1 MSDITHAEVYP
12 PQLSQISKGI
22 FISGLIWHHLYTPN
36 GIDVGLVAKWLSY
49 CGHVC
54 VSGFTVLAGV
64 GAAAVIRKCGS
75 TIRFE
80 LHRLRKIYFGYW
92 CWLIFLILFSLCRGF
107 SLPHTIF
114 PEATWLHTFANF
126 AGFLPYYTGNC
137 IPPSCTIGTDW
148 FISMIIVCYLSV
160 LIIRPLIEKHTIS
173 TLIFLLAL
181 LIVFAPSTTPIL
193 RYTAYLFPFY
203 AGYVL
208 YDKKILTLLPD
219 RLLHPHFSALYALIA
234 LLLLTFKPV
243 CCKLG
248 IYAIGI
254 HLFIATDTIAAILL
268 IICAAALQLS
278 TAERSLRVLGK
289 YSMGIYLI
297 HAYFI
302 TQFPALTYWSGY
314 SVPDFVTM
322 MVFCFAISWTVEQ
335 GVHKIVKCLKFIK
348 LSY

>member
-1 MSDITHAEVYP
+1 MSDIAHAEAYP
-12 PQLSQISKGI
+12 PQLSQIAKGL
-22 FISGLIWHHLYTPN
+22 FISGLIWHHLYTPT
-36 GIDVGLVAKWLSY
+36 GIDVGFVAKWLSY

-64 GAAAVIRKCGS
+64 GAAAVIRKYRS

-80 LHRLRKIYFGYW
+80 LHRLRKIYSGYW
-92 CWLIFLILFSLCRGF
+92 CWLILLILFSLCRGF

-114 PEATWLHTFANF
+114 PEAPWLHTFANF
-126 AGFLPYYTGNC
+126 AGILPYYTGNC

-148 FISMIIVCYLSV
+148 FISMIILCYLSV
-160 LIIRPLIEKHTIS
+160 LLIRPLIEKHTIS

-181 LIVFAPSTTPIL
+181 LTVFSASTTPIL

-208 YDKKILTLLPD
+208 YDKKILPLLPA
-219 RLLHPHFSALYALIA
+219 RLFTPAFSSLCSLIA
-234 LLLLTFKPV
+234 LLLLTFKPA

-248 IYAIGI
+248 IYAIGS
-254 HLFIATDTIAAILL
+254 HLFIATDTIAALLL
-268 IICAAALQLS
+268 IICAATLQHT
-278 TAERSLRVLGK
+278 TAGRSLQVLGK

-302 TQFPALTYWSGY
+302 TQFPTLTYWSGY
-314 SVPDFVTM
+314 SIPDFITLM
-322 MVFCFAISWTVEQ
+322 LLCFAISLAVSQ
-335 GVHKIVKCLKFIK
+335 GSHRISKCFRLK
-348 LSY
+348 

>member
-1 MSDITHAEVYP
+1 M
-12 PQLSQISKGI
+12 
-22 FISGLIWHHLYTPN
+22 
-36 GIDVGLVAKWLSY
+36 GIDVGFVAKWLSY

-64 GAAAVIRKCGS
+64 GAAAVIRKYRS

-80 LHRLRKIYFGYW
+80 LHRLRKIYSAYW
-92 CWLIFLILFSLCRGF
+92 CWLLLLILFSLCRGF

-114 PEATWLHTFANF
+114 PEAPWLHTFANF
-126 AGFLPYYTGNC
+126 AGILPYYTGNC

-148 FISMIIVCYLSV
+148 FISMIILCYLSV
-160 LIIRPLIEKHTIS
+160 LLIRPLIEKHTIS

-181 LIVFAPSTTPIL
+181 LIVFSASTTPIL

-208 YDKKILTLLPD
+208 YDKKILPLLPD
-219 RLLHPHFSALYALIA
+219 RLFTPAFSTLCSLIA
-234 LLLLTFKPV
+234 LLLLTFKPA

-248 IYAIGI
+248 IYAIGS
-254 HLFIATDTIAAILL
+254 HLFIVTDTIAALL
-268 IICAAALQLS
+268 LLICAATLQHT
-278 TAERSLRVLGK
+278 TAGRSLQVLGK

-302 TQFPALTYWSGY
+302 TQFPTLTYWSGY
-314 SVPDFVTM
+314 SIPDFITLM
-322 MVFCFAISWTVEQ
+322 LLCFAISLAVSQ
-335 GVHKIVKCLKFIK
+335 GFHRISKCFRLK
-348 LSY
+348 